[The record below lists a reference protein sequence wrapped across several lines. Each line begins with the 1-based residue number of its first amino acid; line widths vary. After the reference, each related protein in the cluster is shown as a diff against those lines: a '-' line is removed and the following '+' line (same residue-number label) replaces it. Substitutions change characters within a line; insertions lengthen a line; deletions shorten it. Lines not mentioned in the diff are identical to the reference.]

1 VLSIISLFLNINKMS
16 EGYANAGNVNGTAGN
31 AAPVMGGR
39 RRRHSK
45 SAKKVSAR
53 KIRATLRKLHMRPKS
68 RMVLKGG
75 VEESESAE
83 TQSAG
88 RRRRRRKSRKGL
100 RGMLGF

>member
-1 VLSIISLFLNINKMS
+1 MENYIV
-16 EGYANAGNVNGTAGN
+16 ANGTPGN
-31 AAPVMGGR
+31 SAPVVGSLALGGR

-75 VEESESAE
+75 ESMDSSSTEEKSE

-88 RRRRRRKSRKGL
+88 RRRRRGRKSRKGL

>member
-1 VLSIISLFLNINKMS
+1 M
-16 EGYANAGNVNGTAGN
+16 EGYTVANGTPGN
-31 AAPVMGGR
+31 SAPVGGR

-75 VEESESAE
+75 ESMTTDEGKSAE

-88 RRRRRRKSRKGL
+88 RRHRRSHRKSRKGL

>member
-1 VLSIISLFLNINKMS
+1 M
-16 EGYANAGNVNGTAGN
+16 EGFTKASDSTVN
-31 AAPVMGGR
+31 AAPVGGR

-75 VEESESAE
+75 VEESASAE

-88 RRRRRRKSRKGL
+88 RRHRRGRSHRRKSKGL

>member
-1 VLSIISLFLNINKMS
+1 MENYIV
-16 EGYANAGNVNGTAGN
+16 ANGTPGN
-31 AAPVMGGR
+31 SAPVVGGR

-88 RRRRRRKSRKGL
+88 RRRRRGRKSRKGL
-100 RGMLGF
+100 RGLLGF